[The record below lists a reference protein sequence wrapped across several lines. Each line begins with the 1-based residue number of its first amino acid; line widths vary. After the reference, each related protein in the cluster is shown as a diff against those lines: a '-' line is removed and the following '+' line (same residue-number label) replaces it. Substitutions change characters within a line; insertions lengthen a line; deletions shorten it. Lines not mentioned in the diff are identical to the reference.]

1 MVISDEIKFPRVV
14 PVDPYRAD
22 RRVEAV
28 DGTAPIARIGAFK
41 REWNRRRG
49 TGGHQ
54 AGRRATS
61 LSPDE
66 AEAVRLLME
75 RVNTSL
81 EDHRIMLHL
90 VLVRT
95 DEGFSVDVYDCTGN
109 ESCTVVRDFEIAPD
123 DLPLLLR
130 NLEEEAGLLI
140 DTVS

>member
-14 PVDPYRAD
+14 PVDPYRTD
-22 RRVEAV
+22 RKVEAV
-28 DGTAPIARIGAFK
+28 DGTPPIARIGAFK

-49 TGGHQ
+49 TDQQ
-54 AGRRATS
+54 AGRVAA
-61 LSPDE
+61 LSSEE
-66 AEAVRLLME
+66 AESVRLLVE
-75 RVNTSL
+75 RVNLSL

-95 DEGFSVDVYDCTGN
+95 EEGFAVDVYDCTGN
-109 ESCTVVRDFEIAPD
+109 EACTVVRDFEIAPS

>member
-1 MVISDEIKFPRVV
+1 MVISDEIKFPRVR

-28 DGTAPIARIGAFK
+28 DGTPSIARIGAFK

-49 TGGHQ
+49 ESH
-54 AGRRATS
+54 RPSRAVP

-66 AEAVRLLME
+66 AEAVRLLVE
-75 RVNTSL
+75 RVNLSL
-81 EDHRIMLHL
+81 DDHRVMLHL

-95 DEGFSVDVYDCTGN
+95 DEGFSVEIYDCTGN
-109 ESCTVVRDFEIAPD
+109 EACTVVRDFEIALH

>member
-1 MVISDEIKFPRVV
+1 MVISDEIKFPRIR

-22 RRVEAV
+22 RKVEAV
-28 DGTAPIARIGAFK
+28 DGTPPIARIGAFK

-49 TGGHQ
+49 ETAHRPQQ
-54 AGRRATS
+54 ASA

-66 AEAVRLLME
+66 TEAVRHLVE

-81 EDHRIMLHL
+81 EDHRILLHL
-90 VLVRT
+90 VLVKAG
-95 DEGFSVDVYDCTGN
+95 EGYVLDIYDCTGS
-109 ESCTVVRDFEIAPD
+109 EACTVVRDFDIAIA

-130 NLEEEAGLLI
+130 NLEEAAGLLI

>member
-1 MVISDEIKFPRVV
+1 MVISDEIKFPRVL

-22 RRVEAV
+22 RKVEAV
-28 DGTAPIARIGAFK
+28 DGTPPIARIGAFK

-49 TGGHQ
+49 SGTPRENLVS
-54 AGRRATS
+54 A

-66 AEAVRLLME
+66 AAAIRLLVE
-75 RVNTSL
+75 RVNASFN
-81 EDHRIMLHL
+81 DHRIMLHL
-90 VLVRT
+90 VLVQT
-95 DEGFSVDVYDCTGN
+95 DEGYAVDIYDCTGQQA
-109 ESCTVVRDFEIAPD
+109 CTVVRDFEIALS